1 MEQDATLSLSDL
13 RAIVSKE
20 LAELRQKQY
29 STNQEVES
37 SEGNLGDLLPLELW
51 YLVASLLNPKDYLSL
66 ALTCSHLSSFAFE
79 EQYWRVTLP
88 VLCRI
93 SRFL

>member
-29 STNQEVES
+29 STQEVES
-37 SEGNLGDLLPLELW
+37 LEGNLGDLLPLELW
-51 YLVASLLNPKDYLSL
+51 HLVASILSPKDYLSL
-66 ALTCSHLSSFAFE
+66 ALTCSHLSFLAFE
-79 EQYWRVTLP
+79 EQYWRVTFALQ
-88 VLCRI
+88 LG
-93 SRFL
+93 SRDSF